1 MSHYICTVTV
11 NSGTSNY
18 PTLEAEGDIVL
29 IYKAPYKLF
38 GSPYEVGDVVMAI
51 SPIEPLKS
59 TIFSSFQFICK
70 FILLTL
76 FRNEE
81 IGKRI
86 RAVEGDNVIYK
97 RKGSPYS
104 EVTLRYSFNVIYNC

>member
-1 MSHYICTVTV
+1 MLTSINYNQVVICLHIMSHYICTVTV

-38 GSPYEVGDVVMAI
+38 GNSYEVGDVVMAI

-59 TIFSSFQFICK
+59 KDYLI
-70 FILLTL
+70 
-76 FRNEE
+76 
-81 IGKRI
+81 
-86 RAVEGDNVIYK
+86 
-97 RKGSPYS
+97 
-104 EVTLRYSFNVIYNC
+104 